1 LCTVQRPLG
10 PALSIFTIRVI
21 YSQLRSQGALP
32 LTPDGDVG
40 RKTWFAIRDTL
51 LNGAVNG
58 NYWSDMGLGVSTST
72 YGKYYVNGTPVF

>member
-1 LCTVQRPLG
+1 M
-10 PALSIFTIRVI
+10 I